1 MKKSSPRNNPILSVV
16 ILNYNAKDFLK
27 NLINSI
33 DRSKLGR
40 FFIEIIIADNAST
53 DNSFSLAKATC
64 QKNPQIKYIFRRN
77 SGNVG
82 FAAGNNQGLTV
93 TDNNSKYVLFLN
105 PDTTVK
111 TDTFYQMIK
120 FFEDN
125 PRVDAATCDLILALT
140 GLTQLESH
148 RGFPTPWN
156 AFCHFFGFGL
166 PKLFPQSKIL
176 NGYFLGNLDYS
187 QTQPIDACVGA
198 FFMLKRS
205 VGNSVGWWNE
215 KYFFYGED
223 LDFCWQ
229 LKQYGFSLF
238 FFPGTQTIH
247 YQGVS
252 SGGINQKQKLSAA
265 SRVTK
270 VKVAQA
276 STTAMRIFYQ
286 ENLIHHYPVYLRWIV
301 WLGVDLLEFYRI
313 FKAKYL

>member
-1 MKKSSPRNNPILSVV
+1 MFFH
-16 ILNYNAKDFLK
+16 ILNTKK
-27 NLINSI
+27 NKKFVS
-33 DRSKLGR
+33 SEFFFAGKGKKKL
-40 FFIEIIIADNAST
+40 
-53 DNSFSLAKATC
+53 L
-64 QKNPQIKYIFRRN
+64 
-77 SGNVG
+77 
-82 FAAGNNQGLTV
+82 
-93 TDNNSKYVLFLN
+93 
-105 PDTTVK
+105 
-111 TDTFYQMIK
+111 
-120 FFEDN
+120 
-125 PRVDAATCDLILALT
+125 
-140 GLTQLESH
+140 
-148 RGFPTPWN
+148 
-156 AFCHFFGFGL
+156 
-166 PKLFPQSKIL
+166 
-176 NGYFLGNLDYS
+176 
-187 QTQPIDACVGA
+187 
-198 FFMLKRS
+198 
-205 VGNSVGWWNE
+205 WNE

-229 LKQYGFSLF
+229 LKQHGFSLF